1 MTVFGLLLAAGRG
14 RRFDPAGRR
23 SKLEALINGEAVAV
37 RALQRLA
44 AGCDQVVAVCR
55 HEQTDLARR
64 LGDAGARIVMLDPVA
79 LARSGEGMG
88 VSLAAGAA
96 AISALMP
103 CPDTDHLLVMPA
115 DMPWILPATVR
126 LIAAADTSAPIV
138 VPVLANRPG
147 VDMPSMSRPNIGRP
161 GMDTTSMDTT
171 SMDTTSMNTTGM
183 DTAGMGMPGHD
194 AANGT
199 PPPEGHPV
207 RFSAHLLGEL
217 AALGGDRG
225 ARVLF
230 SRHAVLRLPVTDRGI
245 IDDIDTPA
253 DLDAG
258 RSSPQS

>member
-23 SKLEALINGEAVAV
+23 SKLEALIEGEAVAV
-37 RALQRLA
+37 RALHRLA

-64 LGDAGARIVMLDPVA
+64 LGDAGARIMMLDPAA

-96 AISALMP
+96 AISALTP

-115 DMPWILPATVR
+115 DMPWILPETVR

-138 VPVLANRPG
+138 APVLASRPG
-147 VDMPSMSRPNIGRP
+147 MGRP
-161 GMDTTSMDTT
+161 GMGMPGRDTA
-171 SMDTTSMNTTGM
+171 GM

-194 AANGT
+194 AANST

-207 RFSAHLLGEL
+207 RFSARLLGEL

-258 RSSPQS
+258 GSSPQS